1 MIAQSR
7 QSARDR
13 QFYFL
18 SLFRN
23 EPAAVVV
30 VEDINLLMN
39 SVSKP
44 HRNVKGIKA
53 EMQDKKERMFQNLT
67 IIPR

>member
-23 EPAAVVV
+23 EPAVV